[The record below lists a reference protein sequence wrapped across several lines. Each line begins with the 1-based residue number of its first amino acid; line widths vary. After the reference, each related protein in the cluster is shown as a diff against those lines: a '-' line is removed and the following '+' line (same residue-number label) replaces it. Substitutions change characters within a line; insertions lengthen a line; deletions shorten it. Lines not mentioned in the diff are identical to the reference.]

1 MYESRKRKN
10 MNKKYNIVLSI
21 VMILC
26 WMSIV
31 LYRYLTE
38 RLTVID
44 IITATAVITL
54 NTDIILNNIHK

>member
-1 MYESRKRKN
+1 